1 MFKIVFDTLQKLSM
15 QKEQN
20 KGKKTLNVL
29 NIRFIYF
36 TSYYDLLFHVLFSYV
51 T

>member
-15 QKEQN
+15 QKKQN
-20 KGKKTLNVL
+20 KGKKTLNVV

-36 TSYYDLLFHVLFSYV
+36 TSYYDLLTIVPFPM
-51 T
+51 